1 MLLFHGVNQEVAQRS
16 PAAQDRPSGRSWLS
30 WYSRRKVTTSLACLS
45 IFADRRL
52 SPAATALTTP
62 GSSESSRRSALCMTA
77 ICAVSG
83 FASQHP
89 GIDVQVAVC
98 LAGALSV
105 PLILRTGRRE
115 RMSHTT

>member
-16 PAAQDRPSGRSWLS
+16 PAAQDRPEQP
-30 WYSRRKVTTSLACLS
+30 VLAVVVLTEKGHHQPGVPLDL
-45 IFADRRL
+45 ADRRL

-83 FASQHP
+83 WPADAPGSMFRSQS
-89 GIDVQVAVC
+89 A
-98 LAGALSV
+98 
-105 PLILRTGRRE
+105 
-115 RMSHTT
+115 